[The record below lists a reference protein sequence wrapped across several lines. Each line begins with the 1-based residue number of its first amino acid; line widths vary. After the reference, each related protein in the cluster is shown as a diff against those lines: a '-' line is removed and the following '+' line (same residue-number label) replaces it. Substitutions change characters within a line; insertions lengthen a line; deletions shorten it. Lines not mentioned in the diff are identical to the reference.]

1 LQNISNNLPDVFNDY
16 KGVTK
21 SYNHM
26 VNAPKRMEV
35 PKKTIQA
42 PSAMKRERA
51 TKPRRIML
59 LVSVQ
64 GKRIRGLL
72 KGSE

>member
-1 LQNISNNLPDVFNDY
+1 
-16 KGVTK
+16 
-21 SYNHM
+21 M

-64 GKRIRGLL
+64 GKRIRGLF
-72 KGSE
+72 KRQ

>member
-1 LQNISNNLPDVFNDY
+1 
-16 KGVTK
+16 
-21 SYNHM
+21 M

-42 PSAMKRERA
+42 PSTMKRERA

-64 GKRIRGLL
+64 GKRI
-72 KGSE
+72 